1 MTVIC
6 YRNLI
11 DVELLYR
18 ANTFNVL
25 NNGSHQQKVTHY
37 ITHVLLFSSGKTG
50 GQVFERWTQKY
61 KSHTSKKRLLISTY
75 PLFLDVCEVLEV
87 KEKCKVL
94 K

>member
-50 GQVFERWTQKY
+50 GQVFELKGGH
-61 KSHTSKKRLLISTY
+61 KSHTSQKSLLIFTY
-75 PLFLDVCEVLEV
+75 LLFFDLS
-87 KEKCKVL
+87 KV
-94 K
+94 

>member
-50 GQVFERWTQKY
+50 GQVFELKGGH
-61 KSHTSKKRLLISTY
+61 KSTKVIQVKRG
-75 PLFLDVCEVLEV
+75 C
-87 KEKCKVL
+87 
-94 K
+94 

>member
-25 NNGSHQQKVTHY
+25 NNGRTNKKVTRY
-37 ITHVLLFSSGKTG
+37 ITHVLLFFEEKTG
-50 GQVFERWTQKY
+50 GQVFELKGGH
-61 KSHTSKKRLLISTY
+61 KSHTSQKSLLIFTY
-75 PLFLDVCEVLEV
+75 LLFLDLS
-87 KEKCKVL
+87 KV
-94 K
+94 

>member
-25 NNGSHQQKVTHY
+25 NNGRTNKKVTHY
-37 ITHVLLFSSGKTG
+37 ITHVLLFPRKTG
-50 GQVFERWTQKY
+50 GQVFELKGGH
-61 KSHTSKKRLLISTY
+61 KSTKVIQVKRG
-75 PLFLDVCEVLEV
+75 C
-87 KEKCKVL
+87 
-94 K
+94 